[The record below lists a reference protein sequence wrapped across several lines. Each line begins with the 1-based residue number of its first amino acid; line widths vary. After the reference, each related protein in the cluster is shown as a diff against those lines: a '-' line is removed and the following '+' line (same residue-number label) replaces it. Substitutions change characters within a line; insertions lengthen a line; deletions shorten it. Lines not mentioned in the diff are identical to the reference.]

1 MGARQIVARKRGRR
15 KWSPATLSGD
25 RWVGE
30 NGGGEMI
37 DDGNVCEGVGW
48 RTGGGTG

>member
-1 MGARQIVARKRGRR
+1 MQVVAYHPV
-15 KWSPATLSGD
+15 WD

-30 NGGGEMI
+30 KGGGKMI
-37 DDGNVCEGVGW
+37 DDGNVCEGDGW